1 MSTAGKALLV
11 LFLVLF
17 LVLGLVGSIT
27 SVTRSSSEETDYGM
41 RA

>member
-1 MSTAGKALLV
+1 MSTAGKAL
-11 LFLVLF
+11 LVLF